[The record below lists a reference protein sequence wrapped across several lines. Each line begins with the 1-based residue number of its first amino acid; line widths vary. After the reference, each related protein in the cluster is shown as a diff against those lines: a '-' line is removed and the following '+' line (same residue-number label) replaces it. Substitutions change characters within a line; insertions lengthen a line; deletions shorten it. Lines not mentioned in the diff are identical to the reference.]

1 MNHRGKEYLPVDAF
15 VGIDL
20 AFAKGKRLPVALC
33 VWESGELRPR
43 HAALAGTPGP
53 PRGAGNVA
61 ALDPECVADFAEDVA
76 TYLRRLEEHF
86 AVTIRRLAIDAPSAP
101 RQEHLAR
108 RRAETALDA
117 KGISCIPTPSSA
129 QFAAIREKVLRHL
142 QSGGDESHLPHA
154 NQLWMLAGFAL
165 FERLQRE
172 WECLEVFP
180 QATAAV
186 LGANLVHKSKP
197 GGVAAQL
204 KAAARHTGWLQASAE
219 EALIGVAFG
228 PAHDRLDA
236 YLSAWVAAL
245 PPEQRE
251 PLGTAPNDVIW
262 VPTLGAEPGAET

>member
-1 MNHRGKEYLPVDAF
+1 MDAF

-20 AFAKGKRLPVALC
+20 AFAKRKRLPVALC
-33 VWESGELRPR
+33 VWESGVLQPR
-43 HAALAGTPGP
+43 YAALAGTPEP

-61 ALDPECVADFAEDVA
+61 ALDPECVADFAEDVV

-86 AVTIRRLAIDAPSAP
+86 ALAIRRVAIDAPSAP
-101 RQEHLAR
+101 REEHVAR

-117 KGISCIPTPSSA
+117 KGISCIPTPSAA
-129 QFAAIREKVLRHL
+129 QFGAIRERVLRHL

-165 FERLQRE
+165 FERLRRE

-186 LGANLVHKSKP
+186 LGANLIHKSKP

-204 KAAARHTGWLQASAE
+204 QAAARHTGWPQAPAE

-228 PAHDRLDA
+228 HPHDCLDA

-245 PPEQRE
+245 TIDKRE
-251 PLGTAPNDVIW
+251 SLGAPPNDVIW
-262 VPTLGAEPGAET
+262 VPALDVEVGAET